1 MADSSHVHTATAQNF
16 RDLVIEGSRSVPVL
30 VDFWADW
37 CQPCRMLMPILA
49 KLAEEYGGKFVVAK
63 VNTEE
68 ERDLAAHFGVRSLP
82 TVKLFKDGQPV
93 DEFMG
98 ALPES
103 EIRAFLD
110 PHIPRASDALVAQA
124 YARVQEGDPEAAL
137 ALVRRARE
145 EDPGNSR
152 ALFALAR
159 LQAATGDLE
168 AAGTSLAE
176 LPAEEQDKPEVSGFR
191 ALLMFE
197 RIVRDA
203 PPAGDLRERL
213 QADPEDSDARYR
225 LAARQVLAGDYEE
238 ALELLLGLMLRD
250 RAYGEDAARKAML
263 EVFGMLGPG
272 SELSKRYRSRM
283 FNALH

>member
-49 KLAEEYGGKFVVAK
+49 KLAQEYGGKFVVAK

-68 ERDLAAHFGVRSLP
+68 ERELAAHFGVRSLP

-110 PHIPRASDALVAQA
+110 RHIPRASDALVAQA
-124 YARVQEGDPEAAL
+124 YGRVQQGDLEGAL
-137 ALVRRARE
+137 ALVDRARE
-145 EDPGNSR
+145 EDPGNPR

-168 AAGTSLAE
+168 AAEASLAG

-191 ALLMFE
+191 AQLLFE
-197 RIVRDA
+197 GIVRNA
-203 PPAGDLRERL
+203 PPAADLEARL
-213 QADPEDSDARYR
+213 QSDPADSDARYR
-225 LAARQVLAGDYEE
+225 LAARRVLAGDYER
-238 ALELLLGLMLRD
+238 ALELLLDLMLRD

-272 SELSKRYRSRM
+272 SELAKRYRTRM